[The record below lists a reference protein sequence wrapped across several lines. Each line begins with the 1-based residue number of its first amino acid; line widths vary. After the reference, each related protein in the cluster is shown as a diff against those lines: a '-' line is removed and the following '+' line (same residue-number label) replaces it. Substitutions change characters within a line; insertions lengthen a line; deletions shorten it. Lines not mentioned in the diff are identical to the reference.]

1 MSEGRGE
8 VLGLER
14 RRWWSE
20 EAKAAIVAEASRAG
34 ASVSWVARR
43 HGLHPNQVF
52 TWRREQRERSTAV
65 SFAEVRL
72 SPPAVSPGA
81 GMMEIELAGGH
92 RLRVGRD
99 VDADALRRVV
109 AVLESLR

>member
-1 MSEGRGE
+1 MFEGRGE

-20 EAKAAIVAEASRAG
+20 AAKAAIVAEASRAG

-52 TWRREQRERSTAV
+52 TWRRELRERSTAV

-99 VDADALRRVV
+99 VDGDALRRVV